1 MAYKKIFK
9 ECGCEKRRIYLNK
22 WNIFLPYLRFFKDI
36 KGYKELKPAPMVTE
50 VLNNNLPSVEGPISR
65 SLVGQGRKS
74 CGCGKKRT

>member
-1 MAYKKIFK
+1 MFK

-22 WNIFLPYLRFFKDI
+22 WNIFLPYARFFKDV

-50 VLNNNLPSVEGPISR
+50 VLNNNLPSTEGPIPR